1 MLLKLI
7 ALEIRK
13 NKLKNLYKGVHIVNF
28 SILAFMILV
37 VFIDRSEGE
46 GMITSYQDM
55 FEGLYVFI
63 KSAYIIFAS
72 VLISKLI
79 IDEYKNNTITLLF
92 MYPISR
98 KKLMTAKIII
108 VFVFTFVTIIISYI
122 ALGAILLGINSFVD
136 LIPGELTLQLITSEL
151 IKTVASAFYA
161 AGISLIPLY
170 FGMKKK
176 SVPATIVSAV
186 LVVSLISSGFDQF
199 RLGNLTAI
207 SIPLGLLGVG
217 IAYLAIRNIE
227 LKDIA

>member
-1 MLLKLI
+1 MLKLMT
-7 ALEIRK
+7 LEIRK
-13 NKLKNLYKGVHIVNF
+13 NKLKNLFKGVHIVNF

-37 VFIDRSEGE
+37 AFIDRSEGE
-46 GMITSYQDM
+46 GMITSYQDL
-55 FEGLYVFI
+55 FEGLYVFV

-98 KKLMTAKIII
+98 KKLMAAKIII
-108 VFVFTFVTIIISYI
+108 VFLFTFVTIIVSYI

-151 IKTVASAFYA
+151 IKTVVSAFYA
-161 AGISLIPLY
+161 AGIALIPLY
-170 FGMKKK
+170 IGMKKK

-199 RLGNLTAI
+199 RLGNLAAV
-207 SIPLGLLGVG
+207 SIPLGLLGAG
-217 IAYLAIRNIE
+217 IAYLAIRNVE
-227 LKDIA
+227 HKDIA

>member
-1 MLLKLI
+1 MLKLM

-13 NKLKNLYKGVHIVNF
+13 NKLKNLFKGVHIVNF

-37 VFIDRSEGE
+37 AFIDRSEAE
-46 GMITSYQDM
+46 GMITSYQDL
-55 FEGLYVFI
+55 FEGLYVFV

-98 KKLMTAKIII
+98 KKLMAAKIII
-108 VFVFTFVTIIISYI
+108 VFLFTFVTIIVSYI

-151 IKTVASAFYA
+151 IKTVVSAFYA
-161 AGISLIPLY
+161 AGIALIPLY
-170 FGMKKK
+170 IGMKKK

-199 RLGNLTAI
+199 RLGNLAAV
-207 SIPLGLLGVG
+207 SIPLGLLGAG
-217 IAYLAIRNIE
+217 IAYLAIRNVE
-227 LKDIA
+227 HKDIA

>member
-1 MLLKLI
+1 
-7 ALEIRK
+7 
-13 NKLKNLYKGVHIVNF
+13 
-28 SILAFMILV
+28 MILV
-37 VFIDRSEGE
+37 AFIDRSEGE

-55 FEGLYVFI
+55 FEGLYVFV

-98 KKLMTAKIII
+98 KKLMAAKIII
-108 VFVFTFVTIIISYI
+108 VFLFTFVTIIVSYI

-151 IKTVASAFYA
+151 IKTVVSAFYA
-161 AGISLIPLY
+161 AGIALIPLY
-170 FGMKKK
+170 IGMKKK

-199 RLGNLTAI
+199 RLGNLAAV
-207 SIPLGLLGVG
+207 SIPLGLLGAG
-217 IAYLAIRNIE
+217 IAYLAIRNVE
-227 LKDIA
+227 HKDIA

>member
-1 MLLKLI
+1 MLKLM

-13 NKLKNLYKGVHIVNF
+13 NKLKNLFKGVHIVNF

-37 VFIDRSEGE
+37 AFIDRSEGE

-55 FEGLYVFI
+55 FEGLYVFV

-98 KKLMTAKIII
+98 KKLMAAKIII
-108 VFVFTFVTIIISYI
+108 VFLFTFVNIIVSYI

-151 IKTVASAFYA
+151 IKTVVSAFYA
-161 AGISLIPLY
+161 AGIALIPLY
-170 FGMKKK
+170 IGMKKK

-199 RLGNLTAI
+199 RLGNLAAV
-207 SIPLGLLGVG
+207 SIPLGLLGAG
-217 IAYLAIRNIE
+217 IAYLAIRNVE
-227 LKDIA
+227 HKDIA

>member
-1 MLLKLI
+1 MLKLM

-13 NKLKNLYKGVHIVNF
+13 NKLKNLFKGVHIVNF

-37 VFIDRSEGE
+37 AFIDRSEAE
-46 GMITSYQDM
+46 GMITSYQDL
-55 FEGLYVFI
+55 FEGLYVFV

-98 KKLMTAKIII
+98 KKLMAAKIII
-108 VFVFTFVTIIISYI
+108 VFLFTFVTIIVSYI

-151 IKTVASAFYA
+151 IKTVVSAFYA
-161 AGISLIPLY
+161 AGIALIPLY
-170 FGMKKK
+170 IGMKKK
-176 SVPATIVSAV
+176 SVPATIVSSV

-199 RLGNLTAI
+199 RLGNLAAV
-207 SIPLGLLGVG
+207 SIPLGLLGAG
-217 IAYLAIRNIE
+217 IAYLAIRNVE
-227 LKDIA
+227 HKDIA

>member
-1 MLLKLI
+1 MLKLM

-13 NKLKNLYKGVHIVNF
+13 NKLKNLFKGVHIVNF

-37 VFIDRSEGE
+37 AFIDRSEGE

-55 FEGLYVFI
+55 FEGLYVFV

-98 KKLMTAKIII
+98 KKLMAAKIII
-108 VFVFTFVTIIISYI
+108 VFLFTFVTIIVSYI

-151 IKTVASAFYA
+151 IKTVVSAFYA
-161 AGISLIPLY
+161 AGIALIPLY
-170 FGMKKK
+170 IGMKKK

-199 RLGNLTAI
+199 RLGNLAAV
-207 SIPLGLLGVG
+207 SIPLGLLGAG
-217 IAYLAIRNIE
+217 IAYLAIRNVE
-227 LKDIA
+227 HKDIA